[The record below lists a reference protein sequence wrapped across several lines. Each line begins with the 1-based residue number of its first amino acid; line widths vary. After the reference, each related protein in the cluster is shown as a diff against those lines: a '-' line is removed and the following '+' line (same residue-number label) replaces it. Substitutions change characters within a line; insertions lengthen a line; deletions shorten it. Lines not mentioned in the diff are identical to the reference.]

1 MLVVPD
7 TDADIK
13 LIVEDADPSANIAAD
28 AGIAP
33 SLTRWP
39 RYAISIE
46 VARDGER
53 ALARRE
59 LAEDAFDNQRF
70 GGIDLA
76 LAANH
81 FAFAREAADHAIA
94 IDNRSSRAA
103 LSHAPAPAHTGVL
116 CNVFQT

>member
-1 MLVVPD
+1 MYLH
-7 TDADIK
+7 T
-13 LIVEDADPSANIAAD
+13 LSYTTLFRSVEDADPSANIAAD

-76 LAANH
+76 LAAH
-81 FAFAREAADHAIA
+81 EFAFAREAADHAIA
-94 IDNRSSRAA
+94 IADRSSREA
-103 LSHAPAPAHTGVL
+103 LDRKSTRLNSSP
-116 CNVFQT
+116 

>member
-33 SLTRWP
+33 SLTPWP
-39 RYAISIE
+39 RYAIRIE

-53 ALARRE
+53 ALARRA
-59 LAEDAFDNQRF
+59 LAADPFDNQRF
-70 GGIDLA
+70 GGRDLA
-76 LAANH
+76 LAAR
-81 FAFAREAADHAIA
+81 AIPLARQAADHAID
-94 IDNRSSRAA
+94 ISVRTIRAA
-103 LSHAPAPAHTGVL
+103 LFADR
-116 CNVFQT
+116 QTDR